1 MVLCFAALLRV
12 LKSCAKPKITNKL
25 LCGAL
30 LKVINERYGDIL
42 EVVDDTVSKLNSCRD
57 NLSPANVV
65 NVARSLKHEIIEG
78 RILECVMPLL
88 LQEKIPLAILA
99 LQDIALSSISED
111 DSMIGRMSRRQLSSL
126 STVDPTVFLSDILM
140 YTVTE
145 VANKSGKTTISQV
158 TPSYVETFESRRNS
172 ITIESSVVVVAEEL
186 ACTLDGSDFE
196 AVFRKI
202 DYAKN
207 LDLKNQCGINLYY
220 LDISDSAFDYTALNE
235 YLFDSVGMYVYSR
248 AKIQDFY
255 NRDKVRSIGAR
266 ALRLMNTNGRPDQ
279 KGTGN
284 ELGEM
289 LLFTF
294 LEAGLRAP
302 KLLSKVEINTSSSHF
317 QSKCDSV
324 HLLKRRVNGNISF
337 QLVFGASS
345 LSGQLSDGIDSAFN
359 VISAIKS
366 RKVREMEMVDDVLFN
381 HSFDD
386 DTTAWL
392 RQILI
397 PNKNRQ
403 SALDMAFGVFIGY
416 SLDLIADD
424 NDAFRR
430 NAVERMKSDIADMLP
445 YIEEKVNN
453 LKLGMHSYYFYFLPF
468 NDVENDKKQIMN
480 ELLL

>member
-1 MVLCFAALLRV
+1 M
-12 LKSCAKPKITNKL
+12 
-25 LCGAL
+25 
-30 LKVINERYGDIL
+30 
-42 EVVDDTVSKLNSCRD
+42 
-57 NLSPANVV
+57 
-65 NVARSLKHEIIEG
+65 
-78 RILECVMPLL
+78 
-88 LQEKIPLAILA
+88 
-99 LQDIALSSISED
+99 
-111 DSMIGRMSRRQLSSL
+111 
-126 STVDPTVFLSDILM
+126 
-140 YTVTE
+140 
-145 VANKSGKTTISQV
+145 
-158 TPSYVETFESRRNS
+158 
-172 ITIESSVVVVAEEL
+172 
-186 ACTLDGSDFE
+186 
-196 AVFRKI
+196 
-202 DYAKN
+202 
-207 LDLKNQCGINLYY
+207 
-220 LDISDSAFDYTALNE
+220 
-235 YLFDSVGMYVYSR
+235 
-248 AKIQDFY
+248 
-255 NRDKVRSIGAR
+255 
-266 ALRLMNTNGRPDQ
+266 
-279 KGTGN
+279 
-284 ELGEM
+284 
-289 LLFTF
+289 
-294 LEAGLRAP
+294 
-302 KLLSKVEINTSSSHF
+302 
-317 QSKCDSV
+317 
-324 HLLKRRVNGNISF
+324 
-337 QLVFGASS
+337 FGASS